1 MGDSIVEQTAQP
13 TQRQPDRFLI
23 GIVAGLI
30 LLLIAAAISVLFLRQ
45 PAQELPADTPGGTV
59 QRFYIALQKND
70 YAGAYTYLS
79 DSMVNKPT
87 QAEFTNYNTS
97 YNAGGYN
104 SNNQQ
109 GIRIDNITVN
119 GDDAT
124 VPVAV
129 TTYYN
134 SGGPFGGSGDYT
146 NTEVF
151 SLHRDNGNW
160 LITILP
166 PRYMPYKP

>member
-1 MGDSIVEQTAQP
+1 
-13 TQRQPDRFLI
+13 
-23 GIVAGLI
+23 
-30 LLLIAAAISVLFLRQ
+30 
-45 PAQELPADTPGGTV
+45 
-59 QRFYIALQKND
+59 LQKND
-70 YAGAYTYLS
+70 YAGAYKYLS

-87 QAEFTNYNTS
+87 LAEFTNYNTS

-104 SNNQQ
+104 NNDQQRIGISNV
-109 GIRIDNITVN
+109 TVN

-124 VPVAV
+124 VPVAI

-146 NTEVF
+146 STEVF
-151 SLHRDNGNW
+151 SLHRENGTW

-166 PRYMPYKP
+166 SRYMPYNP

>member
-1 MGDSIVEQTAQP
+1 
-13 TQRQPDRFLI
+13 
-23 GIVAGLI
+23 
-30 LLLIAAAISVLFLRQ
+30 
-45 PAQELPADTPGGTV
+45 
-59 QRFYIALQKND
+59 
-70 YAGAYTYLS
+70 
-79 DSMVNKPT
+79 MVNKPT
-87 QAEFTNYNTS
+87 LAEFTNYNTS

-104 SNNQQ
+104 YNGQQ
-109 GIRIDNITVN
+109 RIRIDNITVN

-151 SLHRDNGNW
+151 SLHRDNGTW
-160 LITILP
+160 RITIAPPQYLP
-166 PRYMPYKP
+166 YSNR